1 MQNMPTIAIGM
12 SAWSTGAVAHRL
24 GRPCFGSMYQSNT
37 AVATSRMGPATGIIG
52 HFLHCH
58 CSATGHSMPRVGKA
72 YSRCVVSFLAFK
84 PFALPSSNRG
94 SSFAGLRL
102 FVGNTGCLPFYF
114 PGQVETIVATPNA
127 KHANTSGGYRTR
139 AALNLRNLGWMP
151 ALLGR
156 PAQIRRSATASI
168 DIPAY
173 KLIGVSPVKHRGPRW
188 HASRNDAS
196 IRLSFRRLCNH
207 REEPGLLPRV
217 RKFLTPRAP
226 LQAAN
231 IV

>member
-37 AVATSRMGPATGIIG
+37 AVATSRTGPATGIIG
-52 HFLHCH
+52 HFLHCR
-58 CSATGHSMPRVGKA
+58 CWATGHSMPRVGE
-72 YSRCVVSFLAFK
+72 SCSPCVVIFRPGK
-84 PFALPSSNRG
+84 
-94 SSFAGLRL
+94 
-102 FVGNTGCLPFYF
+102 TGCPPLYF

>member
-1 MQNMPTIAIGM
+1 MQNMPTIATGM

-58 CSATGHSMPRVGKA
+58 CSATGHSMSRVGEI
-72 YSRCVVSFLAFK
+72 YSRCAVIVPAFK
-84 PFALPSSNRG
+84 PFALPSWNRG
-94 SSFAGLRL
+94 PSFVGLRL
-102 FVGNTGCLPFYF
+102 FAGKTGCPPLYC
-114 PGQVETIVATPNA
+114 PGQLETIVAIPNA

-139 AALNLRNLGWMP
+139 AALNLRNLGCMP

-156 PAQIRRSATASI
+156 PAQIKRSATASI

-173 KLIGVSPVKHRGPRW
+173 RFIGVSPVQHRGQAGLGAVTMCQSGSSFDDYAITVR
-188 HASRNDAS
+188 SRG
-196 IRLSFRRLCNH
+196 C
-207 REEPGLLPRV
+207 
-217 RKFLTPRAP
+217 FL
-226 LQAAN
+226 
-231 IV
+231 V